1 MAIIKEWRCA
11 AHGEFEGP
19 EGICPRGCPK
29 RFVVQEIRTPP
40 AYHDGRTA
48 NIDRTLDGL
57 ADSVGLTDL
66 SNRNGSVMNSQRKSQ
81 GPDFSP
87 RWFDI
92 PHATPG
98 WSQREGEK
106 SPVVMAGEMGMQPAN
121 VVDVFSKAGVI
132 GAGAEDFHGRGP
144 SLAASKEANL
154 LVGVAKRE
162 ELE

>member
-11 AHGEFEGP
+11 AHGEFEAP

-40 AYHDGRTA
+40 AYHDGVTRNT
-48 NIDRTLDGL
+48 DQTLRAL
-57 ADSVGLTDL
+57 ADEHGLSDM
-66 SNRNGSVMNSQRKSQ
+66 SNRNGSVMNSQRARQ
-81 GPDFSP
+81 GPDFAP
-87 RWFDI
+87 KWIDI

-98 WSQREGEK
+98 WSRREGEK
-106 SPVVMAGEMGMQPAN
+106 SPVVMASDIGMQPAN